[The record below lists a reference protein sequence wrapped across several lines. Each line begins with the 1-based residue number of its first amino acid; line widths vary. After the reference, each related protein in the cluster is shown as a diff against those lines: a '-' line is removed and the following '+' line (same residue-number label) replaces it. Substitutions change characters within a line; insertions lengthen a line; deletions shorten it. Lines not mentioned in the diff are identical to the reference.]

1 MFRIHEYSDS
11 LNLDKFYR
19 TATERKFYN
28 NNSKERL
35 IDTFKHLD
43 FWKVWIVY
51 YNEIA
56 VGSVAAH
63 SLEELGILGDAYRIG
78 ARLCSFDNLIGERK
92 TLRTAN
98 TVLAKHQS
106 LTSQLLVPIC
116 IDYLGKDKDL
126 YLSTNENEI
135 GTQRLVHRIACPIW
149 RKIGVLSDPI
159 ELEYRSTIQSF
170 WRVNTEEFYHQMETY
185 WWPEARLALDQFRLS
200 QNVQATTPLSLV

>member
-1 MFRIHEYSDS
+1 MFRIYEYNDS
-11 LNLDKFYR
+11 LNLDEFYK

-28 NNSKERL
+28 NNSKEKL

-51 YNEIA
+51 YNDIA

-63 SLEELGILGDAYRIG
+63 SLEELGVLGDAYRIG
-78 ARLCSFDNLIGERK
+78 ARLCSFDHLIGERK

-116 IDYLGKDKDL
+116 INYLGKDKEL
-126 YLSTNENEI
+126 YLSTNENEV
-135 GTQRLVHRIACPIW
+135 GTQRLVHRIACPTW
-149 RKIGVLSDPI
+149 KEIGVLEAPI
-159 ELEYRSTIQSF
+159 ELEYRGAIQSF
-170 WRVNTEEFYHQMETY
+170 WRVNTEEFYRQMEIY
-185 WWPEARLALDQFRLS
+185 WWAEARLALEQFQSS
-200 QNVQATTPLSLV
+200 QTAQATTLLTPL